1 MTDQPGMMESVQVRK
16 RRRELEDDLPEHA
29 DKKSRQMFSTP
40 TPFTGVEPLWQPKD
54 ALSSPSRSFHSQR
67 DKYDSDDQDS
77 MASEPGSPQAMSDA
91 EDDDVS
97 MADSDGEPS
106 SLPKPSAAG
115 AAHPLQTP
123 WKTRTANGN
132 RIPTPIVRPGA
143 SPIQTHIRSRHPQE
157 VSSSQPGVQ
166 QQDRLE
172 VPSPIDEDE
181 VPTPPSAAEA
191 AGSQLE
197 MLRVTDEMQTDDPE
211 RAEDS
216 IPQISI
222 SRTRSPQPFEM
233 GMGSPTGPVKL
244 RKRSGALSAGQSSPM
259 RATPEPAFGGAM
271 SGMSGSGL
279 ANGDIGPPGGESS
292 AFAAKRG
299 ISMGYRHDCEKCRMR
314 VPGHMN
320 HFY

>member
-1 MTDQPGMMESVQVRK
+1 
-16 RRRELEDDLPEHA
+16 
-29 DKKSRQMFSTP
+29 MFSTP
-40 TPFTGVEPLWQPKD
+40 TPFTGVQPLWQPKD
-54 ALSSPSRSFHSQR
+54 ALSSPSRSFQSQR

-77 MASEPGSPQAMSDA
+77 MASEPGSPQAMSEA
-91 EDDDVS
+91 DDEDVS
-97 MADSDGEPS
+97 MADSDGDPS
-106 SLPKPSAAG
+106 SLPSFSSSSRPSA
-115 AAHPLQTP
+115 LQTP
-123 WKTRTANGN
+123 WKTRTQHGN
-132 RIPTPIVRPGA
+132 RIPTPIVRPGT

-157 VSSSQPGVQ
+157 VSSSQPSTH

-211 RAEDS
+211 PPEDS

-259 RATPEPAFGGAM
+259 RATPEPAFGNSM
-271 SGMSGSGL
+271 
-279 ANGDIGPPGGESS
+279 NGVSNGGIGPPGGESS
-292 AFAAKRG
+292 AFGAKRG

-320 HFY
+320 HFF